1 MGAMLRAPLWRCGSS
16 PKSKVCPQGLS
27 TLLGIPS
34 FDRNVG
40 FLKYTPMKPSTEL
53 FDLIKSLS
61 KSEKRFFKLHSSL
74 QSGDKNYLKIFDAID
89 RQKDYD
95 EQALKKQFK
104 GETFVRHFP
113 SEKNH
118 LYKLILKALRAY
130 HAEGSVSGMLKQEIK
145 NIEILY
151 HKALYKECNKLLHRA
166 KRVARE
172 NERFYYWFE
181 LLNWEKMLLEEAYE
195 SGQFTKDLDALIE
208 EERDV
213 IERLRNLAAYHILY
227 SKINYVFRSG
237 GYVRTEEE
245 HAMVEEISEHPLIKG
260 KNTALSLR
268 AATICYYTQGF
279 CHWAKREW
287 AVSLEKFERVKSILD
302 EHPKIRR
309 DLPKRYVRTLNYIIL
324 AEIEQHRF
332 DEAREHIRQ
341 MRSVKSM
348 DGFGGIDIEVQVFNA
363 SFLCEMRLLD
373 RMGEHRQALE
383 LVAPLLAGMEE
394 LGPRLHKEYEI
405 EFHHA
410 LAVVHFGA
418 GEVNKS
424 LFWLNKVLNDN
435 EPTLRQDIFTY
446 ARLFNLIVHYEL
458 GNFDLLEYIVRS
470 TQRFLSRRQRAHEV
484 EVLLIDHVKRLAR
497 TDDEEGRL
505 ELFRSLDAGLRE
517 LFKDPNEGLVL
528 KYFDVLAWVRA
539 HIEGIPFSDAVKAE
553 LPEAPRAKAKRPPRA
568 TAKKRVP

>member
-1 MGAMLRAPLWRCGSS
+1 
-16 PKSKVCPQGLS
+16 
-27 TLLGIPS
+27 
-34 FDRNVG
+34 
-40 FLKYTPMKPSTEL
+40 MKPSTEL
-53 FDLIKSLS
+53 FDLIKSLT

-89 RQKDYD
+89 RQRSYD
-95 EQALKKQFK
+95 EQALKKLFK
-104 GETFVRHFP
+104 GEVFVRHFP

-130 HAEGSVSGMLKQEIK
+130 HAEGSVSGLLKQEIK

-166 KRVARE
+166 KRIARE

-195 SGQFTKDLDALIE
+195 SGQFTKDLDALID

-245 HAMVEEISEHPLIKG
+245 HAMVEEIGGHPLITG

-287 AVSLEKFERVKSILD
+287 AMSLEKFERVKAILD

-309 DLPKRYVRTLNYIIL
+309 DLPKRYVRTLNYVIL
-324 AEIEQHRF
+324 AEIELHRF
-332 DEAREHIRQ
+332 DQARERIRL
-341 MRSVKSM
+341 MRSVKKM
-348 DGFGGIDIEVQVFNA
+348 EGFGGIDIEVQVFNA
-363 SFLCEMRLLD
+363 SFLCELRLLD
-373 RMGEHRQALE
+373 RMGEHRAALE
-383 LVAPLLAGMEE
+383 LVGPLLEGMDE
-394 LGPRLHKEYEI
+394 LGSRLHKEYEI

-418 GEVNKS
+418 GEVNKA

-446 ARLFNLIVHYEL
+446 ARLFNLIIHYEL
-458 GNFDLLEYIVRS
+458 GNYELLEYIVRS
-470 TQRFLSRRQRAHEV
+470 TQRFLSKRQRAHDV
-484 EVLLIDHVKRLAR
+484 EVLLMDHVKRLAR
-497 TDDEEGRL
+497 VDDEGARL
-505 ELFRSLDAGLRE
+505 ELFHSLDAGLRE
-517 LFKDPNEGLVL
+517 LLKDPNEGLVL
-528 KYFDVLAWVRA
+528 KYFDVLAWVRT
-539 HIEGIPFSDAVKAE
+539 HTEDISFSEAVKAD
-553 LPEAPRAKAKRPPRA
+553 LVADTKPVRKGSGRTTAKRPGP
-568 TAKKRVP
+568 